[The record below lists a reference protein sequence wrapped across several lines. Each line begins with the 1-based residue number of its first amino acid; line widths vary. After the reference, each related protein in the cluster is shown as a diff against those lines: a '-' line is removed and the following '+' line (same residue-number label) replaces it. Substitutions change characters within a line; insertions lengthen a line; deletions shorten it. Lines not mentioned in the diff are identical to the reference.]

1 MPINSAHPQH
11 EKFIDRWQRCR
22 DAVEGQ
28 DAIKDAGE
36 TYLPRLSGHTRDFSG
51 QKAYDA
57 YKGRALWFGA
67 TDRTLKGYV
76 GAIMRNDP
84 SFLVP
89 AIVEPRMRDITDAH
103 QTAVQFAHTMVKEL
117 ITTGRLGILVDK
129 DAENAEELPYLR
141 LYYPENILNWII
153 EDEVIL
159 ALTLEETIYQPKDGD
174 PYKLEPITQIRE
186 LHMKDGAYTVT
197 IWQREKGADGEL
209 KETWTPISEFEPTFR
224 GTPLQLIPFFFAS
237 ADEDATSCSKPPIL
251 DLVDA
256 NINHYQLDADYR
268 HGLHFTALPTAVFT
282 GVDEGKS
289 YYLGSEGALILRNSD
304 AKAFFLEFQ
313 GLGLTAIKDA
323 MEERKAQ
330 MASLGAQL
338 LQRGQRGRGVET
350 AEAARIQHS
359 GETSLLATIVGRT
372 EECLEQAIACM
383 ATWAGQPTDEEDV
396 EVNMNR
402 DFIDATLTAEEINSL
417 VTSWQAGAITTD
429 VLFWNFQRGGVI
441 DPKVTIE
448 DFKKAQEEEVAARQA
463 AAVAHAGNLAA
474 VKGSQDGSGVAE
486 GTAPRPTGQRGV
498 QGGSGASNTDGVS
511 DQ

>member
-1 MPINSAHPQH
+1 MPINSPHPQH

-36 TYLPRLSGHTRDFSG
+36 AYLPRLSGHTRDFSG
-51 QKAYDA
+51 QQAYDA

-67 TDRTLKGYV
+67 TDRTLRGYV

-89 AIVEPRMRDITDAH
+89 DVLKPRMLDVTDAH
-103 QTAVQFAHTMVKEL
+103 QTAVQFTHTMVKEL
-117 ITTGRLGILVDK
+117 MTTGRLGLLVDR
-129 DAENAEELPYLR
+129 DDEGADELPYFK

-153 EDEVIL
+153 EDEVIQ
-159 ALTLEETIYQPKDGD
+159 ALTLHETVYQPKDND
-174 PYKLEPITQIRE
+174 PYELESVAQIRE
-186 LHMKDGAYTVT
+186 LKMDNGVYTVAL
-197 IWQREKGADGEL
+197 WQREKSADGEL
-209 KETWTPISEFEPTFR
+209 KETWTPISTITPTFR
-224 GTPLQLIPFFFAS
+224 GTPLDRVPFFFAS

-282 GVDEGKS
+282 GVDEGKA
-289 YYLGSEGALILRNSD
+289 YYLGSEGALILRNEN

-350 AEAARIQHS
+350 AEAARIQNS

-372 EECLEQAIACM
+372 EECLEQAFAFM
-383 ATWAGQPTDEEDV
+383 ATWAGVPTTEEDV

-402 DFIDATLTAEEINSL
+402 DFIDATLNAEEINAL
-417 VTSWQAGAITTD
+417 VAAWQAGSITTD

-441 DPKVTIE
+441 DPKVTVE
-448 DFKKAQEEEVAARQA
+448 EFKTAQETELAAKQA
-463 AAVAHAGNLAA
+463 QAVAHAGNLAA
-474 VKGSQDGSGVAE
+474 VKATQDASGAAKGGAP
-486 GTAPRPTGQRGV
+486 GTGGQKGV
-498 QGGSGASNTDGVS
+498 EGGSGASNMDGVS
-511 DQ
+511 NQ